1 MVKKLIKHELYAYF
15 RSVWPVT
22 IVVLGLTVL
31 SWIMSFAQNS
41 LLYWMLSLIMLV
53 VLIYGVIA
61 MLLGPIAKRFRKTMF
76 SGEGYMTF
84 SIPATPVQL
93 IVAKLVS
100 AMILWIYT
108 LLLFFV
114 FSLLFSLSLRSF
126 DIENSLSQWSTF
138 FNEFFHDIAKD
149 PLLFAEQ
156 LVLALVASVSG
167 ILFIFTGICV
177 GQLSKSR
184 KSMVT
189 VLFYVVIFFIVL
201 FLQPFLSDL
210 YTWLYQL
217 NQYVSTL
224 LSILFFAAIAAVCF
238 LSTKYIVTHKL
249 NLVA

>member
-41 LLYWMLSLIMLV
+41 LFYWMLSLIMLV

-76 SGEGYMTF
+76 SGEGY
-84 SIPATPVQL
+84 
-93 IVAKLVS
+93 
-100 AMILWIYT
+100 
-108 LLLFFV
+108 
-114 FSLLFSLSLRSF
+114 
-126 DIENSLSQWSTF
+126 IENSLSQWSTF
-138 FNEFFHDIAKD
+138 FNEFFHDVAKD